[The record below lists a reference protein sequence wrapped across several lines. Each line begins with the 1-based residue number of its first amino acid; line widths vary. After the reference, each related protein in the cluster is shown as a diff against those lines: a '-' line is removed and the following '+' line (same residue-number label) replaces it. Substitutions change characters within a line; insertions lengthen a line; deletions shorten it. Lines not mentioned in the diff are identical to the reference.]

1 MTLGVDFFGI
11 SEELH
16 KELSVNPN
24 SENKKN
30 AFAEF
35 NREKNELK
43 EYMNALHV
51 LFDVREKYMNYE

>member
-30 AFAEF
+30 SFAEY
-35 NREKNELK
+35 NRERNELK
-43 EYMNALHV
+43 EYMNTLHV
-51 LFDVREKYMNYE
+51 LFSLREKYMNE